1 MKCYEGKWVQRGALR
16 PHAVFNLNGGADNQL
31 YIPVGAEGWKDRCNA
46 FNLSTQE
53 FEQIPSHQEVFE
65 VDLSRSRANWEEDE
79 NP

>member
-1 MKCYEGKWVQRGALR
+1 MKYDGKWTVCGALQ
-16 PHAVFNLNGGADNQL
+16 HDGLFTLNGPDDNQL

-53 FEQIPSHQEVFE
+53 FEQIPAHQEVFE
-65 VDLSRSRANWEEDE
+65 VDLSRSRANWEEDG